1 MFYWIKLKVQFLNK
15 VGRLCSY
22 DLEHWCWW
30 NPKRLFGISLVFCFS
45 HRSVSLGDLPHDW
58 SLLVTLN
65 KADWWRRKLFSTD
78 YNCLWWVIENQ
89 KLRFRSGFSLLRVVK
104 CLLMPR
110 SGEPS
115 PVPEMNTHPL
125 IFFDLKHLS
134 VVRLRHTWLLNPRL
148 FQLHLTWLPPFDYSV
163 LTWSWGH
170 QRKEGEITCSC
181 SNLGFHLMGLR
192 LPLFSPAKLIRS
204 LVLILLYSVALSVLS
219 PTASVS
225 VKFKCRTWEQRCPSV
240 V

>member
-1 MFYWIKLKVQFLNK
+1 MILNTDAGGTQKGSSVFL
-15 VGRLCSY
+15 
-22 DLEHWCWW
+22 
-30 NPKRLFGISLVFCFS
+30 LF
-45 HRSVSLGDLPHDW
+45 SVSPIGLSVWVIYHMIGLYW
-58 SLLVTLN
+58 SHWT
-65 KADWWRRKLFSTD
+65 KRIDGEGSFSAIFSTD

-148 FQLHLTWLPPFDYSV
+148 FQLHLTWLPPFDYSA

>member
-1 MFYWIKLKVQFLNK
+1 MILNTDAGVTHKGSSVFPLFFKCFLFFPSVFK
-15 VGRLCSY
+15 SG
-22 DLEHWCWW
+22 WFTTW
-30 NPKRLFGISLVFCFS
+30 LVFIGYIEKSGLLEKETFQQFS
-45 HRSVSLGDLPHDW
+45 ALTTIAFGEWLKIRSWFG
-58 SLLVTLN
+58 
-65 KADWWRRKLFSTD
+65 
-78 YNCLWWVIENQ
+78 
-89 KLRFRSGFSLLRVVK
+89 SGFSLLRVVK
-104 CLLMPR
+104 CLLMTR

-148 FQLHLTWLPPFDYSV
+148 FQLHLTWLPPFDYSA

-181 SNLGFHLMGLR
+181 CNLGFHLLGLR
-192 LPLFSPAKLIRS
+192 LPLFYPAKLIRS
-204 LVLILLYSVALSVLS
+204 LVLILLYSVALGVLS
-219 PTASVS
+219 PTASVDGVQTVS
-225 VKFKCRTWEQRCPSV
+225 VKFKCGTWEQRCPSV

>member
-1 MFYWIKLKVQFLNK
+1 MLVWSWTLMLVEPKKALWYFPCFLFLPS
-15 VGRLCSY
+15 VCQSG
-22 DLEHWCWW
+22 WFTTW
-30 NPKRLFGISLVFCFS
+30 LVFIGYIEQSGLMEKEAFQQFS
-45 HRSVSLGDLPHDW
+45 AL
-58 SLLVTLN
+58 TTI
-65 KADWWRRKLFSTD
+65 AF
-78 YNCLWWVIENQ
+78 WWVIENQ

-148 FQLHLTWLPPFDYSV
+148 FQLHLTWLPPFDYSA

-225 VKFKCRTWEQRCPSV
+225 VKFKCGTWEQRCPSV